1 LVAGI
6 VGSAYYS
13 WRMTAVCI
21 GIIPFVMLGGI
32 IMARI
37 SYGSGNDKNKID
49 PYDASNALL
58 SDVILNYRTIIS
70 LG

>member
-37 SYGSGNDKNKID
+37 SYGSRND
-49 PYDASNALL
+49 
-58 SDVILNYRTIIS
+58 
-70 LG
+70 